1 MSNVASR
8 GVGWVRLVLPRRMPP
23 ATAGAISPAVAV
35 TPASTCPG
43 RPIGYRVAAPLGS
56 HAFSSVPYALCL
68 VVVVLANPIPAAVLV
83 LVVVV
88 ACLESGRRQ
97 LPARTVGGP
106 AANVFVII
114 TKHATKW
121 TIHLGNLASSRECTS
136 LTLED
141 AGSTSTR
148 RSRLQ

>member
-8 GVGWVRLVLPRRMPP
+8 GAGWVRLVLPRRMPP
-23 ATAGAISPAVAV
+23 ATAGAISAAVGV
-35 TPASTCPG
+35 TLASMCPG
-43 RPIGYRVAAPLGS
+43 RPIGYRVAARLGS
-56 HAFSSVPYALCL
+56 HAFLSVPYALCL
-68 VVVVLANPIPAAVLV
+68 VVVLANPIPAAVLV

-114 TKHATKW
+114 TKHATRW
-121 TIHLGNLASSRECTS
+121 TIHLVNLASSLECTS
-136 LTLED
+136 LTPED